1 VVEAEAGGGFVKINL
16 GTAELIGCPGVPETE
31 SLELGR
37 DVSKM
42 LSIEVIEIRRVLG
55 TEFGY
60 APREIKMGSV
70 ASGGSCKFAIE
81 GPLPG

>member
-1 VVEAEAGGGFVKINL
+1 MEAETGGGFVKTHL
-16 GTAELIGCPGVPETE
+16 GTSELIGCPRVPKTE

-42 LSIEVIEIRRVLG
+42 LSIEVIEISRVLR

-70 ASGGSCKFAIE
+70 AGGSGCNFSIE
-81 GPLPG
+81 GPPPG